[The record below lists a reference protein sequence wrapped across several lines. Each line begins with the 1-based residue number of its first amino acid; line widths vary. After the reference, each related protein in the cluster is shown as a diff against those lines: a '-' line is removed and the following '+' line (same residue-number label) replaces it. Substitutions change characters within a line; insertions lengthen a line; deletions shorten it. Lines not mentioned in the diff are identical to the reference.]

1 MTRGQ
6 SDDPAQ
12 KAMHSSE
19 LSNEGASMQNHH
31 NPPVHGSEGP
41 PSISDAGNVGLP
53 VHSLYVGSRD
63 GQAFPDAD
71 RRAVTDAVSTSF
83 DCFTVVDADGY
94 FKGRSVATLI
104 IKIATEDAAS
114 VEMLGRELSQ
124 LLDQEAIGLETAGYY
139 KSISMA

>member
-1 MTRGQ
+1 MH
-6 SDDPAQ
+6 SDDITDG
-12 KAMHSSE
+12 STDLRNS
-19 LSNEGASMQNHH
+19 H
-31 NPPVHGSEGP
+31 NPAVHGPERSQ
-41 PSISDAGNVGLP
+41 SISGAGDVGLL

-63 GQAFPDAD
+63 GNAFPDAD

-114 VEMLGRELSQ
+114 VEMLGRDLGR
-124 LLDQEAIGLETAGYY
+124 LLDQQAVGLETAGYY